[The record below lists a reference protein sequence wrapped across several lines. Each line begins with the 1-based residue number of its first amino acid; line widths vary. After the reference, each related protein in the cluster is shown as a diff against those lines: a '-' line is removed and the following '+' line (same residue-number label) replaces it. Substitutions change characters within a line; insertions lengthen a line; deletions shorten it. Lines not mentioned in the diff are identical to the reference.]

1 LNNGLEQ
8 NWFHPMSRFISR
20 YWNQLSTGALSF
32 YNCARGIAVG
42 REDIKMLTSDKSTQ
56 GSANR
61 SVINDRD
68 DPDATL
74 AELRRDLASLVSD
87 VKLVVEARAKAAKD
101 AAELGLDAT
110 RSTIR
115 TYPVSS
121 MAIAALIGVAA
132 AVVLTAGPRR
142 PRSLATRIG
151 DWSPGITRNDL
162 HEIVSNLQ
170 RSASRITPGTPLM
183 SAFERVVDT
192 VSSLD
197 TKATL
202 TPALEKAGAWLNTLR
217 GNITGK

>member
-1 LNNGLEQ
+1 
-8 NWFHPMSRFISR
+8 
-20 YWNQLSTGALSF
+20 
-32 YNCARGIAVG
+32 
-42 REDIKMLTSDKSTQ
+42 MLTSDKSTH

-87 VKLVVEARAKAAKD
+87 VKLVVAARAVAAKD
-101 AAELGLDAT
+101 TAELGLDAT
-110 RSTIR
+110 RGTIR
-115 TYPVSS
+115 AYPISS
-121 MAIAALIGVAA
+121 MAIATLIGVTA
-132 AVVLTAGPRR
+132 AVVLTSGARR
-142 PRSLATRIG
+142 PRSLATRIS
-151 DWSPGITRNDL
+151 DWSPGITRHDL
-162 HEIVSNLQ
+162 HEMVGNVQ
-170 RSASRITPGTPLM
+170 RSASKITSGTPLM